1 MKVLAVNG
9 SHRPGQNTAAML
21 NMVLDEIKAEDFE
34 TELIELYD
42 HKITL
47 CKSCNKCLM
56 KPECSIKD
64 DDMPLIIDKLLA
76 ADAIILGSPV
86 YFGNVSSMMK
96 IFIDRSRSM
105 HMCRNALDG
114 KIGAALTH
122 AGLRNGGQEMTQM
135 ILERFLQCH
144 GLRVVEARD
153 PETGIFNGGPLGTM
167 FDSMSGE
174 KIKWKKNVSE
184 DTLTVRTCI
193 TLGKNIARVMKR
205 K

>member
-9 SHRPGQNTAAML
+9 SHRPGHNTATML
-21 NMVLDEIKAEDFE
+21 NRVLEVVKEEGFE
-34 TELIELYD
+34 TELIELYEQEI
-42 HKITL
+42 KL
-47 CKSCNKCLM
+47 CTSCNKCLM
-56 KPECSIKD
+56 KPECSIRD
-64 DDMPLIIDKLLA
+64 DDMPMIVDKLLA

-105 HMCRNALDG
+105 HMCKNALDG

-167 FDSMSGE
+167 FDSMDE
-174 KIKWKKNVSE
+174 KKMKWKKDVSE
-184 DTLTVRTCI
+184 DTLTIKTCSS
-193 TLGKNIARVMKR
+193 LGKNIVRTLK
-205 K
+205 KK

>member
-9 SHRPGQNTAAML
+9 SHRPGHNTAAML
-21 NMVLDEIKAEDFE
+21 NMVLDEVKAEGFE
-34 TELIELYD
+34 AELIELYK
-42 HKITL
+42 HKIRL

-56 KPECSIKD
+56 KPECAIKD
-64 DDMPLIIDKLLA
+64 DDMAMIIEKLLA

-86 YFGNVSSMMK
+86 YFGNVSGIMK

-105 HMCRNALDG
+105 HMCKNALDG

-144 GLRVVEARD
+144 GLHVVEARD

-167 FDSMSGE
+167 FDSMVGE
-174 KIKWKKNVSE
+174 NIKWKKDVSE
-184 DTLTVRTCI
+184 DTLTVKTCSS
-193 TLGKNIARVMKR
+193 LGKNIVRLLKQ

>member
-9 SHRPGQNTAAML
+9 SHRPGQNTASML
-21 NMVLDEIKAEDFE
+21 NIVLDEVKAEGFE
-34 TELIELYD
+34 TELIELYEQ
-42 HKITL
+42 KIKL

-56 KPECSIKD
+56 KPECSITD
-64 DDMPLIIDKLLA
+64 DDMPMIINKLLA

-105 HMCRNALDG
+105 HMCKNALDG

-167 FDSMSGE
+167 FDSMDG
-174 KIKWKKNVSE
+174 KKMKWKKNVSE
-184 DTLTVRTCI
+184 DMLTVKTC
-193 TLGKNIARVMKR
+193 TSLGKNITRVLKR